1 MYVVQP
7 KIYLL
12 FLDFSRDS
20 KLLIFSVCKLLHLYG
35 RLCFK
40 QTALAQRNAQTLH
53 WKSNYIQSCNYVT
66 KVSILY
72 FFLKT
77 WFLPLEISISDS
89 PTVKWKYR
97 KYHINNRFLFC
108 LKFLRT
114 RRNDQV
120 ALTLTYRTFTRL
132 ENWNYFFFLIRN
144 CIVWVSSGVWICV
157 YFTVT
162 LLYRLSHNLL

>member
-1 MYVVQP
+1 MYIDFKTHKSVIFFCADLANHHLTHPLCMLYNP

-20 KLLIFSVCKLLHLYG
+20 KLLIFSACKLLHLYG

-53 WKSNYIQSCNYVT
+53 WKSNYIQSCNYVM
-66 KVSILY
+66 KVYILY
-72 FFLKT
+72 FFLKI

-132 ENWNYFFFLIRN
+132 ENWKDFFFKLE
-144 CIVWVSSGVWICV
+144 
-157 YFTVT
+157 TA
-162 LLYRLSHNLL
+162 